1 MNNTKQLF
9 ATHSLEDLAAIA
21 AKLKGDVAKR
31 EKAVGATLGEAYPA
45 LLESCRAVQQLDSL
59 STQLKHATLQ
69 LRTWAPT
76 AAAGK
81 DAPKDI
87 SPSAEHA
94 PTAWTRES
102 LALIDEAWSSQV
114 QHDFAGAVQ
123 SMRRA
128 EDVLDTHA
136 HSLIQATV
144 RHTKP
149 RLATEFLHHAA
160 TVPDPRTIAKEYA
173 QVEAYLASDLLPQFL
188 ASQSERILDDLH
200 ADNEA
205 TLTTAIE
212 RTVLAY
218 MTAIETHPDDVATRD
233 GWLDSVMFTLGQWA
247 RDSKATVVPSTLAAV
262 WARATLP
269 TPVVAKWTEWIAH
282 LQLGLHRDTV
292 DSLFMSLQAHLRAT
306 ATQPNQ
312 ANDVGLPSMDVVG
325 PLQVLREAFRALL
338 LEQAKMPDE
347 HRYYVDRL
355 EAFLAALAPVPRP
368 GLPSVVTG
376 SIQATI
382 HRLQTA
388 GQVLGESTKV
398 DAMCMVHLKPW
409 IVAECAART
418 SLLETDLTGAVPSLG
433 LVSFLLDIMASLR
446 ANKIIYY
453 PSCLQFC
460 MSSVADHVAQHY
472 RAQLAD
478 GIDDPENVLV
488 DMLLVD
494 LVCGTSLA
502 DSVVPPATDAIW
514 ADRDFPSLRASALA
528 TASAALR
535 PWSTFLVTSGTPL
548 KPATSATDTA
558 PPLDAMVDI
567 PGPQLARI
575 IVPPAPDTA
584 AGTPPGA
591 ATHVRRHSSLRPP
604 VSPLDA
610 VGSTS
615 LTGRG
620 VAQTPAASA
629 SLLFSERAAK
639 FLRQGRTLFR
649 TGVSS

>member
-31 EKAVGATLGEAYPA
+31 EKAVGTTLGEAYPA

-59 STQLKHATLQ
+59 STELKHAMLQ
-69 LRTWAPT
+69 LRTWAPS
-76 AAAGK
+76 AATGK
-81 DAPKDI
+81 DAPKDV
-87 SPSAEHA
+87 SPAAEHA
-94 PTAWTRES
+94 PTAWTRNS
-102 LALIDEAWSSQV
+102 LALIDE
-114 QHDFAGAVQ
+114 

-128 EDVLDTHA
+128 EDALDTHA
-136 HSLIQATV
+136 HSLIKATV
-144 RHTKP
+144 HHAKP

-188 ASQSERILDDLH
+188 ASQTERILDDLH
-200 ADNEA
+200 ADNEF

-218 MTAIETHPDDVATRD
+218 MTAIETHPDDAATRD

-247 RDSKATVVPSTLAAV
+247 RDSKATVAPSTLAAV

-269 TPVVAKWTEWIAH
+269 APVVAKWTEWLAH

-312 ANDVGLPSMDVVG
+312 ANDVGLPAMNVVG

-368 GLPSVVTG
+368 GVPSVVTG

-398 DAMCMVHLKPW
+398 DAMCMVHLKQW
-409 IVAECAART
+409 IVAECTART
-418 SLLETDLTGAVPSLG
+418 SLLENDLTGAVPSLG
-433 LVSFLLDIMASLR
+433 LVSFLLDMMASLR

-453 PSCLQFC
+453 P
-460 MSSVADHVAQHY
+460 
-472 RAQLAD
+472 
-478 GIDDPENVLV
+478 G
-488 DMLLVD
+488 
-494 LVCGTSLA
+494 
-502 DSVVPPATDAIW
+502 
-514 ADRDFPSLRASALA
+514 DRDFPTLRASALA

-535 PWSTFLVTSGTPL
+535 PWSTFLVTSGAPL
-548 KPATSATDTA
+548 KPATSATDTT

-567 PGPQLARI
+567 PGPQLARVT
-575 IVPPAPDTA
+575 VPPAPDAA
-584 AGTPPGA
+584 AGVPPGA

-604 VSPLDA
+604 VSPLDV
-610 VGSTS
+610 VGVTS
-615 LTGRG
+615 FTGQRG
-620 VAQTPAASA
+620 TPAAAVASA

-649 TGVSS
+649 TGVVG

>member
-69 LRTWAPT
+69 LRTWAPAAT
-76 AAAGK
+76 AVK
-81 DAPKDI
+81 DAPKDV
-87 SPSAEHA
+87 SPAVEHA
-94 PTAWTRES
+94 PTAWTRNS
-102 LALIDEAWSSQV
+102 LALIDE
-114 QHDFAGAVQ
+114 
-123 SMRRA
+123 SMQRV

-144 RHTKP
+144 RHAKP

-200 ADNEA
+200 ADNES

-269 TPVVAKWTEWIAH
+269 APVVAKWTEWLAH

-306 ATQPNQ
+306 ATQPNA
-312 ANDVGLPSMDVVG
+312 ANDVGLPAMDVVG

-338 LEQAKMPDE
+338 VEQAKMPDE

-368 GLPSVVTG
+368 GVPSVVTG

-446 ANKIIYY
+446 ANKTIYY

-460 MSSVADHVAQHY
+460 LSSVADHVAQHY
-472 RAQLAD
+472 RTLLTD
-478 GIDDPENVLV
+478 NTDDPENVLV

-502 DSVVPPATDAIW
+502 DSAVPPATDAIW
-514 ADRDFPSLRASALA
+514 GDRDFPTLRASALA

-548 KPATSATDTA
+548 KPAIATDA
-558 PPLDAMVDI
+558 AAPLDAMVDV

-575 IVPPAPDTA
+575 IVPPAPDAA
-584 AGTPPGA
+584 AGAPPGA

-610 VGSTS
+610 VGATS
-615 LTGRG
+615 LTGQRG
-620 VAQTPAASA
+620 TPAAAAASA

-649 TGVSS
+649 TGVAS